1 MWSAATP
8 GPSLSLGDKLSELG
22 RPGTPRPR
30 PRASP
35 EVALRVKNGRTA
47 LPAQACHEYVQPR
60 WLVRGTRPAV
70 RRVRSGRCGSGTRQ
84 IKPRLSRSRL
94 PGRAPSHRPPRIKTP
109 PRRFCYFIFAKVS
122 GETDPPVKLF
132 LRARRETLLGTNAL
146 LDRSI
151 ARRVTHGD
159 RGCISARFRRVTRL
173 TSW

>member
-70 RRVRSGRCGSGTRQ
+70 RRVRSDRCGSGTRQ

-109 PRRFCYFIFAKVS
+109 TRRFCYFIFAKVS
-122 GETDPPVKLF
+122 GEADPPVKLF
-132 LRARRETLLGTNAL
+132 LRARATR
-146 LDRSI
+146 DI
-151 ARRVTHGD
+151 ARNKRPPRSFNRSPSH
-159 RGCISARFRRVTRL
+159 ARRPGLHLGQVPPCHPFN
-173 TSW
+173 